1 MNGIRMLIFVRSL
14 GTRSMTLEWYSSIVR
29 SSLIGEG
36 SRRNLFMSCSLK
48 RVKPR
53 FLIGDRISVS
63 VKYDR
68 GEVLPSLVLTLGG
81 VICMIRSVIFPTKDL
96 KLSEKIDSNQNMIM
110 CMCLLGTKKL
120 LGKHQE

>member
-1 MNGIRMLIFVRSL
+1 MNGIRMLIFE
-14 GTRSMTLEWYSSIVR
+14 GYSSIVR

-48 RVKPR
+48 PVKPR

-68 GEVLPSLVLTLGG
+68 GEVLPSLVLTPGG
-81 VICMIRSVIFPTKDL
+81 VICLIRSDIFPTKDL
-96 KLSEKIDSNQNMIM
+96 SSLRDSNQNMIM
-110 CMCLLGTKKL
+110 CTYMCLLGTKKL